1 MLQRVLE
8 GYDDLRRGAQRIAD
22 LLLGDPDVL
31 LLKSAS
37 DISQRQA
44 FVAALQA
51 TDIGDRPHLLRVETR
66 AGRGAANR
74 RTRPSRSSLRSGRS
88 PRNRPN

>member
-1 MLQRVLE
+1 MPQGVLD

-22 LLLGDPDVL
+22 LPLGDPDVL

-37 DISQRQA
+37 GISQRRA
-44 FVAALQA
+44 FVAALLA

-66 AGRGAANR
+66 TGRGAANR
-74 RTRPSRSSLRSGRS
+74 RARPSRSSLSSGRS
-88 PRNRPN
+88 PSNRPN